1 MQMMNKNGFSRC
13 GKNYINRLRKEGRYS
28 TAHVYKNALYSF
40 SKFCGTLNMS
50 FRQVTKGRLR
60 RYGQY
65 LYECGLKPNTIST
78 YMRMLR
84 SIYNRGVEAG
94 SAPYVPR
101 LFHDVYTGV
110 DVRQKKALPAGELH
124 KLLYEDPKS
133 ERLRRTQ
140 TIAALM
146 FQFCGMSFA
155 DLAHLEKSALDQSV
169 LRYNRIK
176 TKTPMSVEV
185 LDTARGMIN
194 QLRSNQEPI
203 PDCPDYLFDIL
214 CGDKSRKDERA
225 YREYQSALRR
235 FNNHLKDL
243 ARALRLNSPVSS
255 YTFRHSWATTA
266 KYRGVPI
273 EMISES
279 LGHKSIKT
287 TQIYLKGFELR
298 ERTEVNRG
306 NLSYIENFCPARN
319 K

>member
-1 MQMMNKNGFSRC
+1 MMNKNGFSRC
-13 GKNYINRLRKEGRYS
+13 AELYISRLRREGRYS

-40 SKFCGTLNMS
+40 TKFCGTFSVS
-50 FRQVTKGRLR
+50 FKQITRERLR
-60 RYGQY
+60 CYGQY
-65 LYECGLKPNTIST
+65 LYDCGLKPNTVST

-94 SAPYVPR
+94 SAPYIPR

-110 DVRQKKALPAGELH
+110 DSRQKKALAVSELH
-124 KLLYEDPKS
+124 KLLYNDPKS
-133 ERLRRTQ
+133 ERLRHTQ

-155 DLAHLEKSALDQSV
+155 DLAHLEKSALDKNII
-169 LRYNRIK
+169 RYNRIK

-185 LDTARGMIN
+185 LDTAKEKMN
-194 QLRSNQEPI
+194 QLINRQPCL
-203 PDCPDYLFDIL
+203 PDCPDYLFGIL
-214 CGDKSRKDERA
+214 QGNKSRKDERT

-235 FNNHLKDL
+235 FNNSLKGL
-243 ARALRLNSPVSS
+243 ARALHLDSPVTS
-255 YTFRHSWATTA
+255 YTLRHSWATTA

-287 TQIYLKGFELR
+287 TQIYLKGFGLR
-298 ERTEVNRG
+298 ERTEVNRM
-306 NLSYIENFCPARN
+306 NISYVQNCVSY

>member
-1 MQMMNKNGFSRC
+1 MNKNGFNQC
-13 GKNYINRLRKEGRYS
+13 AGAYIERLRKEGRYS
-28 TAHVYKNALYSF
+28 TAHVYKNALFSF
-40 SKFCGTLNMS
+40 SKFCGTTNIS
-50 FRQVTKGRLR
+50 FRQVTRECLR
-60 RYGQY
+60 CYGQY
-65 LYECGLKPNTIST
+65 LYESGLKLNTVST

-94 SAPYVPR
+94 RAPYVPR

-110 DVRQKKALPAGELH
+110 DIRQKKALPVIELH

-155 DLAHLEKSALDQSV
+155 DLAHLEKSALDQNV
-169 LRYNRIK
+169 LQYNRIK
-176 TKTPMSVEV
+176 TKTPMSLEI
-185 LDTARGMIN
+185 LDSAKEMID
-194 QLRSNQEPI
+194 QLRSNKPAV
-203 PDCPDYLFDIL
+203 PDCPDYLFNIL
-214 CGDKSRKDERA
+214 HGDKKRKDERA
-225 YREYQSALRR
+225 YREYQSALRN
-235 FNNHLKDL
+235 FNNCLKDL
-243 ARALRLNSPVSS
+243 ARALHLNSPVTS

-287 TQIYLKGFELR
+287 TQIYLKGFGLR
-298 ERTEVNRG
+298 ERTEVNRR
-306 NLSYIENFCPARN
+306 NLSYIKNCNVSR
-319 K
+319 

>member
-1 MQMMNKNGFSRC
+1 MDSVEGE
-13 GKNYINRLRKEGRYS
+13 NYINRLRKEGRYS

-50 FRQVTKGRLR
+50 FRQVTKERLR

-124 KLLYEDPKS
+124 RLLYEDPKS

-214 CGDKSRKDERA
+214 CGNKKRKDERA

-235 FNNHLKDL
+235 FNNCLKDL

-255 YTFRHSWATTA
+255 YTLRHSWATTA

-298 ERTEVNRG
+298 ERTEVNKG
-306 NLSYIENFCPARN
+306 NLSYIRN
-319 K
+319 YRLGR

>member
-1 MQMMNKNGFSRC
+1 MQKINKNGFSQC
-13 GKNYINRLRKEGRYS
+13 AGAYIERLRKEGRYS
-28 TAHVYKNALYSF
+28 TAHVYKNALFSF
-40 SKFCGTLNMS
+40 SKFCGTLNIS
-50 FRQVTKGRLR
+50 FRQVTRECLR
-60 RYGQY
+60 CYGQH
-65 LYECGLKPNTIST
+65 LYESGLKLNTIST

-110 DVRQKKALPAGELH
+110 DIRQKKALSVTELH

-155 DLAHLEKSALDQSV
+155 DLAHLEKSALDRNV
-169 LRYNRIK
+169 LQYNRIK
-176 TKTPMSVEV
+176 TKTPMSLEI
-185 LDTARGMIN
+185 LESAKEMMN
-194 QLRSNQEPI
+194 QLRSNKPAL

-214 CGDKSRKDERA
+214 HSDKKRKDEKA
-225 YREYQSALRR
+225 YKEYQSALRR
-235 FNNHLKDL
+235 FNNCLKDL
-243 ARALRLNSPVSS
+243 ARALRLNSPVTS

-266 KYRGVPI
+266 KYRGVSI
-273 EMISES
+273 EMICES

-287 TQIYLKGFELR
+287 TQIYLKGFGLR
-298 ERTEVNRG
+298 ERTEVNRK
-306 NLSYIENFCPARN
+306 NLSYVRDCNAGR
-319 K
+319 

>member
-1 MQMMNKNGFSRC
+1 MMNKNGFSRC
-13 GKNYINRLRKEGRYS
+13 GENYINRLRKEGRYS

-50 FRQVTKGRLR
+50 FRQVTKERLR

-124 KLLYEDPKS
+124 RLLYEDPKS

-214 CGDKSRKDERA
+214 CGNKKRKDERA

-235 FNNHLKDL
+235 FNNRLKDL
-243 ARALRLNSPVSS
+243 ARALRLKSPVSS
-255 YTFRHSWATTA
+255 YTLRHSWATTA

-298 ERTEVNRG
+298 ERTEVNKG
-306 NLSYIENFCPARN
+306 NLSYIRN
-319 K
+319 YRLGR

>member
-1 MQMMNKNGFSRC
+1 MQMMSKNGFRRC
-13 GKNYINRLRKEGRYS
+13 GENYISRLRKEGRYS

-40 SKFCGTLNMS
+40 SKFCGTSNVS
-50 FRQVTKGRLR
+50 FRQVTKECLR

-101 LFHDVYTGV
+101 LFRGVYTGV
-110 DVRQKKALPAGELH
+110 DVRQKRALPAAELRR
-124 KLLYEDPKS
+124 LLYEDPKS

-155 DLAHLEKSALDQSV
+155 DLAHLEKSALDQNV
-169 LRYNRIK
+169 LHYNRIK
-176 TKTPMSVEV
+176 TKTSMSVEV
-185 LDTARGMIN
+185 LETAKGLIH
-194 QLRSNQEPI
+194 QLRSNQAPM

-235 FNNHLKDL
+235 FNNRLKDL

-298 ERTEVNRG
+298 ERTEVNKG
-306 NLSYIENFCPARN
+306 NLSYIRN
-319 K
+319 CYLG

>member
-1 MQMMNKNGFSRC
+1 MMNKNGFSRC
-13 GKNYINRLRKEGRYS
+13 GENYINRLRKEGRYS

-40 SKFCGTLNMS
+40 GRYCGTLNVS
-50 FRQVTKGRLR
+50 FKQVTKERLR

-84 SIYNRGVEAG
+84 SIYNRGVESG

-140 TIAALM
+140 AIAALM

-155 DLAHLEKSALDQSV
+155 DLAHLEKSALDQNV

-176 TKTPMSVEV
+176 TKTPISLEILESAKEM
-185 LDTARGMIN
+185 MN
-194 QLRSNQEPI
+194 QLRSNKTAL

-214 CGDKSRKDERA
+214 HGDKKRKDEKA
-225 YREYQSALRR
+225 YKEYQSALRR
-235 FNNHLKDL
+235 FNNSLKDL
-243 ARALRLNSPVSS
+243 ARVLRLNSPVTS

-287 TQIYLKGFELR
+287 TQIYLKGFGLR
-298 ERTEVNRG
+298 ERTEVNRK
-306 NLSYIENFCPARN
+306 NLSYVRN
-319 K
+319 YNVSR